1 MVGAKLLIGA
11 QVLESF
17 LLLVLGNIVEVG
29 AQVLPDFDDFDFD
42 FNVLEPFLDFLGKWV
57 VVGAQVLEVFDD
69 VDILDDFFILD
80 SFDFLIMVGAK
91 LPVGVQVL
99 EDFLDFLGQAV
110 AVGAHVLEDFNFDN
124 FVFFNDF
131 SIFDTLEL
139 GSRLPVGTIVLEDF
153 WDFFVCLE

>member
-17 LLLVLGNIVEVG
+17 LLLVLGHIVEVG
-29 AQVLPDFDDFDFD
+29 AQVLSDFDDFDF
-42 FNVLEPFLDFLGKWV
+42 NVSEPFLDFLGKGV

-80 SFDFLIMVGAK
+80 SFDFLVMVGAK

-110 AVGAHVLEDFNFDN
+110 EVGAHVLEDFDFDS

-131 SIFDTLEL
+131 GIFDTLEL